1 MRPISIGFTYDAKDD
16 YLARG
21 YDPLAVAEFDSPVTI
36 DAIDRELTAL
46 GHTVDRIGSFPHLV
60 ERLAG
65 GDRWDLVFNIA
76 EGLSGPGREAQVPA
90 VLEAYGIPVTFGDS
104 LCLAVCLHK
113 GHTKHIVHGQGVRTA
128 PFAVVDTDDFD
139 FDALPL
145 RYPLFAKPVAEGTG
159 KGVLPSGKAANADQL
174 RQACRDLL
182 GRFRQPVL
190 VEEFLPG
197 REFTVGIV
205 GTGAEARVLGVMEV
219 ELLDTADPDVYS
231 YENKDRYLERVR
243 YHLATGTV
251 ADEAADLSLRAYRVL
266 GCRDAGRADIRLN
279 DEGKPNF
286 IEINPLA
293 GLNPDHSDLPILCR
307 LVGIGY
313 EELIRTIV
321 EAAVTR
327 GRHY

>member
-1 MRPISIGFTYDAKDD
+1 MRPISIGFTYDLKDD
-16 YLARG
+16 YLAEG

-46 GHTVDRIGSFPHLV
+46 GHTVDRVGSFGNLV
-60 ERLAG
+60 KRLAG

-90 VLEAYGIPVTFGDS
+90 LLEAYNIPVTFGDS

-113 GHTKHIVHGQGVRTA
+113 GYTKHIVHAHGVRTA
-128 PFAVVDTDDFD
+128 PFHVVESDDFD
-139 FDALPL
+139 FDALSL

-159 KGVLPSGKAANADQL
+159 KGVLPSGKVTNSDQL
-174 RQACRDLL
+174 RRVCRDLL
-182 GRFRQPVL
+182 ARFRQPVL

-205 GTGAEARVLGVMEV
+205 GTGSEARVLGVMEV
-219 ELLDTADPDVYS
+219 ELLDTADPEVYS

-243 YHLATGTV
+243 YHLATGPV
-251 ADEAADLSLRAYRVL
+251 ADEAAALSLRAYRAL
-266 GCRDAGRADIRLN
+266 SCRDAGRADIRL
-279 DEGKPNF
+279 DGEGKPCF

-307 LVGIGY
+307 LLGIGY
-313 EELIRTIV
+313 DELVRTIV
-321 EAAVTR
+321 ESAGKRV
-327 GRHY
+327 RHD